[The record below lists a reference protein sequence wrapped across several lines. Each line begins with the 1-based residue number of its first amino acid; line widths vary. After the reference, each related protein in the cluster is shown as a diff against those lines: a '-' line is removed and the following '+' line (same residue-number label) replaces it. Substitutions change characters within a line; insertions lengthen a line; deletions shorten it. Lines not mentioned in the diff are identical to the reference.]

1 MLKRIFNFNG
11 GINIFNEMSTWAL
24 NEILFKG
31 KEQAN
36 DFKIRRFVKSSGN
49 RFKEVS
55 KLRENIEKMQAD
67 DFKSLGYI
75 IEDTTLQD
83 FKEYALNEIDKSFD
97 TSTQPSL
104 RKKPLTNLYQIP
116 STRREM
122 LSNPLVLSRWFFDG
136 FLPASHR
143 HHKVLGWKR
152 SQYRWILKAFHTIRQ
167 LKTERNT
174 LIPITS
180 KMIRPGTPN
189 SNLDHLDMT
198 DKNSLEFR
206 KTTFTYN
213 TIAKGLSEYIHHTSQ
228 YAMNK
233 ALDKL
238 QAKAL
243 DKFLRGDNDWQIT
256 EEDIKRTPGLT
267 QPLRFRGSNQ
277 AERDNSKGIVIG
289 KLQKSENED
298 LMSQPLSYY
307 DIYCRYIMRK
317 LEMQDIVNGKV
328 VSKPVSFV
336 GKSMLQDKLFY
347 FNSEIETF
355 GTLIKKYKGDYNK
368 AVWEYLSGSVFSEK
382 EQKMVGL
389 STGLE
394 IKRRREKVEQFM
406 DALAVLATNQI
417 EVLGEKYPLVM
428 GQEMEE
434 MMLRPYEWTMLQLY
448 FNLDP
453 DFPDYI
459 KPNDDIFNPDE

>member
-1 MLKRIFNFNG
+1 MLIRVFDFNG

-24 NEILFKG
+24 NELLFEG

-36 DFKIRRFVKSSGN
+36 DLKIRRFVKSSGD

-55 KLRENIEKMQAD
+55 KLRENIENMQAD
-67 DFKSLGYI
+67 DFKPLGYL
-75 IEDTTLQD
+75 IEDETLQD
-83 FKEYALNEIDKSFD
+83 FKEYALNEIDKSFESP
-97 TSTQPSL
+97 TRPSL
-104 RKKPLTNLYQIP
+104 RKKPLKNLYQIP

-122 LSNPLVLSRWFFDG
+122 VSNPLVLSRWFFDG
-136 FLPASHR
+136 FYPASHR

-152 SQYRWILKAFHTIRQ
+152 SQYRWTLKAFHTIRQ

-228 YAMNK
+228 YAMNE

-243 DKFLRGDNDWQIT
+243 DKFLGGDNDWQIT
-256 EEDIKRTPGLT
+256 EEDIQRTPALT
-267 QPLRFRGSNQ
+267 QPLRFRGTNQ
-277 AERDNSKGIVIG
+277 AERDNSKSIVIG

-298 LMSQPLSYY
+298 LMSQPISYY
-307 DIYCRYIMRK
+307 DIYCRYKMDS
-317 LEMQDIVNGKV
+317 LEMQKIVNGKV
-328 VSKPVSFV
+328 VSRIVSFV
-336 GKSMLQDKLFY
+336 GKDLLKMKLGFL
-347 FNSEIETF
+347 NSEIETF
-355 GTLIKKYKGDYNK
+355 GKLIKKHKGDYNK
-368 AVWEYLSGSVFSEK
+368 AVWEYLSGSVFSDK

-389 STGLE
+389 TTGLANKKHRAK
-394 IKRRREKVEQFM
+394 IEQFM

-417 EVLGEKYPLVM
+417 EILGSKYPLVT

-434 MMLRPYEWTMLQLY
+434 KMLRPYEWTMLQLY
-448 FNLDP
+448 FNLDSE
-453 DFPDYI
+453 FPEYI
-459 KPNDDIFNPDE
+459 KPDDDVFNPDE